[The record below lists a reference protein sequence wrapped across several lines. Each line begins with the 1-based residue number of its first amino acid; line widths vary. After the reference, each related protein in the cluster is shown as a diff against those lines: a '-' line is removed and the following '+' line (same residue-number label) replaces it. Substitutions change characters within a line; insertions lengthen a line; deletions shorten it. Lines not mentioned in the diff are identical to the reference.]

1 MNAEIVTRQQY
12 ETAVAQASQAGAEIA
27 RKRFDEIMA
36 LDGATNFP
44 GLARK
49 IALEMNMPA
58 SEAAAIFA
66 AAMVDRTKLP
76 AGLAPQREQ
85 PGAERAARESLE
97 VLARTNRF
105 VEHRA
110 RMKIDAA
117 EISGRQ
123 SPAAENGWKKAVARA
138 NAAYGLK

>member
-1 MNAEIVTRQQY
+1 MNAETVTREQY
-12 ETAVAQASQAGAEIA
+12 ETAIAQASQAGAEIA

-66 AAMVDRTKLP
+66 AAMVDWRKLP

-85 PGAERAARESLE
+85 PGAEHQARQLVEF
-97 VLARTNRF
+97 ARQKEF
-105 VEHRA
+105 VRHRA
-110 RMKIDAA
+110 SMAA
-117 EISGRQ
+117 EPIARGGQDRNYVKDSWSR
-123 SPAAENGWKKAVARA
+123 AVAKA
-138 NAAYGLK
+138 NAAYGLT